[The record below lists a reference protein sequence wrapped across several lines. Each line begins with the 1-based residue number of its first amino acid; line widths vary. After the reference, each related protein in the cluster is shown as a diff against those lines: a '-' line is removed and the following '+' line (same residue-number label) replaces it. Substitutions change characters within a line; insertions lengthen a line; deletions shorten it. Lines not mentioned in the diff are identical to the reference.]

1 MVGYVSLTSFS
12 KGNVVSIFI
21 VSRLKTGKATASF
34 VKPEHIIYGSPK
46 LIVHLHL
53 LFNAILQHSYVPN
66 EFLNGVITS
75 LIKDSEGD
83 HSSVDNYLGLT
94 LGVVFSF

>member
-1 MVGYVSLTSFS
+1 MLTFVS
-12 KGNVVSIFI
+12 K
-21 VSRLKTGKATASF
+21 LKTGKATASF
-34 VKPEHIIYGSPK
+34 VKPEHILYGSPK
-46 LIVHLHL
+46 SIAHLHL
-53 LFNAILQHSYVPN
+53 LFNAMLQHVPN

-83 HSSVDNYLGLT
+83 HSSVDDYRGLT